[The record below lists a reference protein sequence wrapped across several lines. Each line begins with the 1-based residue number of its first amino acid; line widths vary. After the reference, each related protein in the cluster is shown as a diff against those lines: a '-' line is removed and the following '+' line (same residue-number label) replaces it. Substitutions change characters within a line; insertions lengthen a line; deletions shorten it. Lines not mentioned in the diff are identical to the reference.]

1 MRGLVQQKHVGEW
14 MKGWLDQIRD
24 QKIFDS
30 ETSIFSGGA
39 YKEGLHATQAK
50 LGESSQAWSKK
61 NLTNLVNKHFVPI
74 GQWGQV
80 VQPIISEAKDVN
92 LEVT

>member
-1 MRGLVQQKHVGEW
+1 ML
-14 MKGWLDQIRD
+14 
-24 QKIFDS
+24 
-30 ETSIFSGGA
+30 A
-39 YKEGLHATQAK
+39 QAK